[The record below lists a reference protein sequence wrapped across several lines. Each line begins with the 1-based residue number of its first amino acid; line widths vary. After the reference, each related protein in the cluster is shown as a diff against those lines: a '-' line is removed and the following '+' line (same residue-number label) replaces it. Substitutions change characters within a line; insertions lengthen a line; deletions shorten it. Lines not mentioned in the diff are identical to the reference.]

1 MIQGSTV
8 ACPRHDPGEVTLHQA
23 VPTTDVIGLKE
34 RLLYAKEGF
43 TKHEACEMTPELPR
57 RTEEKEINCVSK
69 GVGMGVCLWLSHR
82 PLVFE
87 T

>member
-1 MIQGSTV
+1 M
-8 ACPRHDPGEVTLHQA
+8 
-23 VPTTDVIGLKE
+23 KK
-34 RLLYAKEGF
+34 RLQYAKEGF
-43 TKHEACEMTPELPR
+43 TKHVACEMTPELLR